1 MAPNNDDLL
10 ESYNDDDSDQEYD
23 FFQESKENTSNIAY
37 SFVMFGFL
45 IMFGIKFAM
54 SLTDTSPDMNAIVIR
69 QVQLLK
75 IVENSNEEQ
84 EVQAAVA
91 EYDSLARV
99 IENLE
104 E

>member
-10 ESYNDDDSDQEYD
+10 ESYDDNNADYD
-23 FFQESKENTSNIAY
+23 YFQESKESTSNRAY
-37 SFVMFGFL
+37 GFVMIGFL
-45 IMFGIKFAM
+45 ILFGIKFVM
-54 SLTDTSPDMNAIVIR
+54 SLTDTSPDISTIVIR

-75 IVENSNEEQ
+75 IVEQADSEQ
-84 EVQAAVA
+84 EARAAVA

-99 IENLE
+99 LETLE